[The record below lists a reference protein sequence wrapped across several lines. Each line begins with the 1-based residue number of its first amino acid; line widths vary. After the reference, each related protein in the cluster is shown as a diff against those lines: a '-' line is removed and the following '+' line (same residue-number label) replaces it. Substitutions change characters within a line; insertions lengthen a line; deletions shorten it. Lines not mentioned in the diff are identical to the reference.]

1 MSLQLIQQ
9 YHRKLEQLVQYGG
22 SRNETSIRSAF
33 QGLLEQYASNKNLVL
48 VTELEYQTSKG
59 TTVKPDGT
67 LKNAVRQDL
76 GYWESKDGK
85 DDLDEE
91 IAKKFAKGYPKS
103 NILFE
108 DSQTVALIQNGKE
121 VTRVEV
127 SDYQAFNTLLN
138 QFVGYEPKA
147 VRDFRDAVSQFQEDL
162 PDLLNELREVIE
174 LEATKNAAFTEKRD
188 RLLGIAQKAI
198 NPHLVAADIREMII
212 QHILTEEIFINVFN
226 DSQFHRENNI
236 AHELDTVTQTFFKG
250 ALKKNTLNKIDPY
263 YAVIRGTAAD
273 ITDHHEKQK
282 FLKVIYENFY
292 KAYSPASAD
301 RLGIVYTPNEIVRF
315 MIEATDHLTEKHFG
329 KLLQDKDVNILDPAT
344 GTGTFVTEL
353 IEYLPKN
360 KLKYKYQ
367 HEIFCNE
374 VALLPYYTANLNI
387 EYTYQQKMGEYQE
400 FTNIAFVDTLD
411 NLNYVGSTGQFGMF
425 EMTAENLERIK
436 RQNEKKIS
444 VIIGN
449 PPYNALQMSENE
461 NNKNRLY
468 PSVDARIKAT
478 YGKHS
483 SAQNKNK
490 LYDMYSR
497 FVRWASDRISENGII
512 AFIINRSFIDSRTYD
527 GFRKVV
533 EEEFHKIYVV
543 DLGGDVRVNPKLSG
557 TTHNVFGIQTGVAI
571 LFLIRKNA
579 DKSRGKIY
587 YFRRPETETAKEKL
601 TFLRQQSFSSLH
613 FETVVVDN
621 KHYWLD
627 AGKNDW
633 ESFLPLATK
642 EEDQRDVIFQLF
654 SLGIQTNR
662 DEWVYDSDKKALE
675 KRMRYFLSIY
685 NSDVRK
691 LYGQADKVTID
702 NSVNYEIKWSS
713 SLKNYL
719 LQGKTFEFNIEQIID
734 ALYRPFIKLGLYF
747 GDGVIHRPTHASEIF
762 PTNSA
767 TNMVINFMGIG
778 SPKAFTV
785 LATDIITDLNFLSP
799 AANGSRLL
807 PLYRYDKQGNRLDN
821 ITNWGLKQFQEH
833 YKNQQISKEDIFH
846 YVYAVLHDPAYR
858 KKYELNLKR
867 EFPRVPFYDSFSQWA
882 TWGKQLVELHL
893 NYETV
898 EPFGLTRTDTKVAN
912 PKAKLKAD
920 KPKGQIELDAQ
931 TTLSGIPAEAWE
943 YKLGNRSALEWVL
956 DRYKERKPKD
966 PTIREKFNTYKFA
979 DYKGQVI
986 DLLKRVCTVS
996 VETMQI
1002 IREMEK
1008 VT

>member
-22 SRNETSIRSAF
+22 NRNETSIRSAF
-33 QGLLEQYASNKNLVL
+33 QGLLEQYASSKNLVL

-59 TTVKPDGT
+59 TTVRPDGT

-76 GYWESKDGK
+76 GYWESKDEK
-85 DDLDEE
+85 DDLDDE
-91 IAKKFAKGYPKS
+91 ITKKFAKGYPKS

-121 VTRVEV
+121 IARAEV

-138 QFVGYEPKA
+138 QFVSYEPKA

-162 PDLLNELREVIE
+162 PDLLDELREVIE
-174 LEATKNAAFTEKRD
+174 LEAAKNAAFTEKRD
-188 RLLGIAQKAI
+188 RLLSIAQKAI

-250 ALKKNTLNKIDPY
+250 ALKRNTLNKIDPY

-353 IEYLPKN
+353 IEYLPKS

-449 PPYNALQMSENE
+449 PPYNANQLNENE
-461 NNKNRLY
+461 NNKNREY
-468 PSVDARIKAT
+468 EEVDDRIKKT
-478 YGKHS
+478 YINESK
-483 SAQNKNK
+483 AQKTK
-490 LYDMYSR
+490 VYDMYAR
-497 FVRWASDRISENGII
+497 FLRWATDRLGDNGVV
-512 AFIINRSFIDSRTYD
+512 AFVSNNSFIDSKTFD
-527 GFRKVV
+527 GFRKCVANDFS
-533 EEEFHKIYVV
+533 EIYII
-543 DLGGDVRVNPKLSG
+543 DMKGNARTSGERRKQEGGNIFLDQIRV
-557 TTHNVFGIQTGVAI
+557 GIAI
-571 LFLIRKNA
+571 YFLIRKSNE
-579 DKSRGKIY
+579 KGCKIY
-587 YFRRPETETAKEKL
+587 YNAVGNHTTDLEKL
-601 TFLRQQSFSSLH
+601 SYLRDKRFTDFQFDTIKPDKNHNWINQATSEWDNLLH
-613 FETVVVDN
+613 I
-621 KHYWLD
+621 
-627 AGKNDW
+627 
-633 ESFLPLATK
+633 ATK
-642 EEDQRDVIFQLF
+642 ETKFAKTANQEEAIFKLY
-654 SLGIQTNR
+654 SLGVVTNR
-662 DEWVYDSDKKALE
+662 DEWVYGDTENEVEEKVKFFLKIYTKERKRLLPELVRNKLTKQQIADSVDYSIKWTRAVKNDLLNGVIYDYQSNDIVDCLQRPFAKK
-675 KRMRYFLSIY
+675 
-685 NSDVRK
+685 K
-691 LYGQADKVTID
+691 LYFNEYLNEMQYQMPIIFPNENKGNIVIA
-702 NSVNYEIKWSS
+702 VNVS
-713 SLKNYL
+713 NRP
-719 LQGKTFEFNIEQIID
+719 FNILASRHLVD
-734 ALYRPFIKLGLYF
+734 LHFN
-747 GDGVIHRPTHASEIF
+747 GDSQCF
-762 PTNSA
+762 
-767 TNMVINFMGIG
+767 
-778 SPKAFTV
+778 
-785 LATDIITDLNFLSP
+785 
-799 AANGSRLL
+799 

-821 ITNWGLKQFQEH
+821 ITNWGLKQFQDH
-833 YKNQQISKEDIFH
+833 YQKEET
-846 YVYAVLHDPAYR
+846 
-858 KKYELNLKR
+858 K
-867 EFPRVPFYDSFSQWA
+867 A
-882 TWGKQLVELHL
+882 T
-893 NYETV
+893 
-898 EPFGLTRTDTKVAN
+898 R
-912 PKAKLKAD
+912 
-920 KPKGQIELDAQ
+920 
-931 TTLSGIPAEAWE
+931 
-943 YKLGNRSALEWVL
+943 
-956 DRYKERKPKD
+956 
-966 PTIREKFNTYKFA
+966 
-979 DYKGQVI
+979 
-986 DLLKRVCTVS
+986 
-996 VETMQI
+996 
-1002 IREMEK
+1002 
-1008 VT
+1008 